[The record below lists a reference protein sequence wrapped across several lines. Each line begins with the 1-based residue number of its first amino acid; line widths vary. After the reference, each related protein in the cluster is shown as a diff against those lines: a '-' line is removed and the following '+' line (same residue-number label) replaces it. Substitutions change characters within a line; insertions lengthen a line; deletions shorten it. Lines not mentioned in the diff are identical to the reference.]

1 MTRWLGKGP
10 VFFGAA
16 PVDWSLTAVFVLAAA
31 WMVRDNR
38 GMSERARV
46 TILGETK
53 IFDPADGFGAVN
65 DAVQVTDA
73 SVAKRDGRWWM
84 CLAGRIHGHEAIQ
97 LFSAR
102 LPKGASLSPTG
113 WVIDADPADA
123 SRTAMLAGQE
133 RSAPWDLK
141 GGRHCPAYVKGW
153 DPARGAW
160 VERVYY
166 AGGAENLMGPY
177 TIGYLEWDTERGR
190 WEDQAASV
198 FAAREEWERGS
209 VYEPNLVWIDGKWRM
224 WYVAGSNAADYL
236 VQGYA
241 ESLDGREWVERQM
254 VFAPELKVFDFNVL
268 RVADGWEAVYS
279 RVHVGAGEAPVG
291 TGLWWCRSDGAV
303 PSADAADWSEPVQIM
318 TAADRGWHTG
328 PWRPSLQMRQEDPA
342 RRLVFFDGVY
352 RKANDPSQFP
362 FNFTLG
368 CLEFR
373 VG

>member
-1 MTRWLGKGP
+1 MNSM
-10 VFFGAA
+10 AH
-16 PVDWSLTAVFVLAAA
+16 
-31 WMVRDNR
+31 
-38 GMSERARV
+38 V

-53 IFDPADGFGAVN
+53 IFDPADGFGALK

-84 CLAGRIHGHEAIQ
+84 CLAGRIHGREAIQ

-102 LPKGASLSPTG
+102 LAEGAELSARG

-123 SRTAMLAGQE
+123 SRTEMLAGQE

-166 AGGAENLMGPY
+166 AGGAENIMGPY
-177 TIGYLEWDTERGR
+177 SIGYLEWDAARGR
-190 WEDQAASV
+190 WEDQKESV

-209 VYEPNLVWIDGKWRM
+209 VYEPNLVWVDGKWRM
-224 WYVAGSNAADYL
+224 WYVGGSNAADYL
-236 VQGYA
+236 AQGYA
-241 ESLDGREWVERQM
+241 ESLDGLEWTERRM
-254 VFAPELKVFDFNVL
+254 VFAPEMKVFDFNVL
-268 RVADGWEAVYS
+268 RVERGWEAVFS
-279 RVHVGAGEAPVG
+279 RVHVGAGAAPAS
-291 TGLWWCRSDGAV
+291 TGLWWCRSGAAG
-303 PSADAADWSEPVQIM
+303 PPADVADWSEPVQIM
-318 TAADRGWHTG
+318 TAEDRGWHTG
-328 PWRPSLQMRQEDPA
+328 PWRPSLQLHEADPS
-342 RRLVFFDGVY
+342 RRLVFFDGIY
-352 RKANDPSQFP
+352 KKPGAAGPFP

-373 VG
+373 IE